1 MAARGPRAWQRA
13 CDGPPCPPTLELQ
26 FVTMHQ
32 LIDWMRNPI
41 PKDQM
46 KEKFNVRG
54 LLTDLTGWNS
64 CGAVKEGWGGDAAE
78 ALFTA
83 E

>member
-1 MAARGPRAWQRA
+1 MRS
-13 CDGPPCPPTLELQ
+13 PPVLTASSPPLAPSHPPTLQ

-54 LLTDLTGWNS
+54 LLTD
-64 CGAVKEGWGGDAAE
+64 
-78 ALFTA
+78 
-83 E
+83 